1 MILLIFHQLAGV
13 LGEDLFTAVIKRLK
27 HSDKGLHKV
36 SRGARQTERE
46 TETETEREVQP
57 SSSSSSFLMKMEG
70 AERHERWRN

>member
-1 MILLIFHQLAGV
+1 MILLIFHQLARV

-46 TETETEREVQP
+46 RETETETEREREK
-57 SSSSSSFLMKMEG
+57 SSLLLLLLSL
-70 AERHERWRN
+70 